1 MPTRAFPRRRGAGYT
16 GLPMEQEL
24 DRTRAGD
31 AMAERVDARFFS
43 TLARETRF
51 FIARHGQSVG
61 NAKGVIQGLTDYPLD
76 EAGREQAAAL
86 GAWLRDRGIVAC
98 AASPLSRARET
109 AEIAAEAADLPPPG
123 FDPVFRELDTGAFS
137 DLSME
142 EIRAR
147 FPAEHAAF
155 ERLSWEGVPGA
166 ERVAGLAA
174 RARLAWARL
183 RDLANSSGG
192 NVLCVSHGG
201 FIQWLVRVTFGLEDS
216 WMPLVPT
223 GNCGVFELLAAPLG
237 DGAYVQWHRINHL
250 PTQPKSPAL
259 F

>member
-1 MPTRAFPRRRGAGYT
+1 MAK
-16 GLPMEQEL
+16 EQEGEPNG
-24 DRTRAGD
+24 A
-31 AMAERVDARFFS
+31 AKAERVDARFFS

-86 GAWLRDRGIVAC
+86 GVWLRDRGIAAC
-98 AASPLSRARET
+98 VASPLSRARET
-109 AEIAAEAADLPPPG
+109 AGIVAESAGLPPPAL
-123 FDPVFRELDTGAFS
+123 DPVFRELDTGSFS

-142 EIRAR
+142 AIRAR
-147 FPAEHAAF
+147 YPAEHAAF
-155 ERLSWEGVPGA
+155 ERQSWEGVPGA
-166 ERVAGLAA
+166 ERVTALAR

-183 RDLANSSGG
+183 RDEANACGG

-223 GNCGVFELLAAPLG
+223 GNCGVFELLAVPLG

-250 PTQPKSPAL
+250 PTQPKSSAL

>member
-1 MPTRAFPRRRGAGYT
+1 MEHAGNRPGAEG
-16 GLPMEQEL
+16 
-24 DRTRAGD
+24 A
-31 AMAERVDARFFS
+31 ARVDARFFAG
-43 TLARETRF
+43 LARETRF

-61 NAKGVIQGLTDYPLD
+61 NAKGLIQGLTDYPLD
-76 EAGREQAAAL
+76 ESGREQAAAL
-86 GAWLRDRGIVAC
+86 GAWLRDRGIASC
-98 AASPLSRARET
+98 AASPLARARET
-109 AEIAAEAADLPPPG
+109 AEIAAELAGIPPPS

-142 EIRAR
+142 QIRAR
-147 FPAEHAAF
+147 YPAEHAAF

-166 ERVAGLAA
+166 ERVAELAS
-174 RARLAWARL
+174 RARLAWERL
-183 RDLANSSGG
+183 RAEANSSGG

-216 WMPLVPT
+216 WMPLIPT
-223 GNCGVFELLAAPLG
+223 GNCGVFELLAVPLG
-237 DGAYVQWHRINHL
+237 DGAFVQWHRINHL